1 MVSLWFSYDNITDI
15 TAVPQ
20 ILQQP
25 RWHQALRRRDFGLAE
40 VGEDHGGTVGTA
52 QGETQPG
59 RGA

>member
-1 MVSLWFSYDNITDI
+1 MVPLWFSYDNITDI

-25 RWHQALRRRDFGLAE
+25 RWHQALRRRDFCLAE

-52 QGETQPG
+52 
-59 RGA
+59 